1 MKISVLVP
9 VYKTEQ
15 FIGQCA
21 ASLFGQTYADM
32 EYIFV
37 DDCSPDDSMAVVEQ
51 VLKDYPQR
59 KNQVHIVR
67 NPKNRG
73 VGAARETALQTATGD
88 FVMFVDSDDH
98 IVPNATQRLAERQQQ
113 TDADM
118 VTGAFAYEF
127 EDGRKVP
134 FCYDDLD
141 KTATLKLLLIRNTL
155 LPHLWGRLV
164 RRSLYTENDIH
175 FQEGINMAEDLAT
188 MPQLVQVAKKIA
200 YTDELLYYYRIASST
215 STFGNLLAPQHV
227 VSYLK
232 SNEVLFRYFKEKDAT
247 GEYRFAL
254 ETGMLYTT
262 WIAMKGGFSSIRP
275 LCSYR
280 PKGLLF
286 IVLNTLFAH
295 KATLPL
301 LRLSFLSM
309 KWFYK
314 KALGYS
320 GQRLC

>member
-15 FIGQCA
+15 FIAQCA

-37 DDCSPDDSMAVVEQ
+37 DDCSPDDSMAIVTNTLQ
-51 VLKDYPQR
+51 KYPQR
-59 KNQVHIVR
+59 KEQVRLLKHDT
-67 NPKNRG
+67 NHG
-73 VGAARETALQTATGD
+73 LGAARETAVQAATGD
-88 FVMFVDSDDH
+88 FVLMVDSDDY
-98 IVPNATQRLAERQQQ
+98 IEPDTAQCLAALQQQ
-113 TDADM
+113 TGADI
-118 VTGAFAYEF
+118 VTGSFAYEF
-127 EDGRKVP
+127 QDGRQVP
-134 FCYDDLD
+134 IHYDNLSREE
-141 KTATLKLLLIRNTL
+141 TVRLMLIRNTV
-155 LPHLWGRLV
+155 LPHSWGRLV
-164 RRSLYTENDIH
+164 RRSLYTHHDIH
-175 FQEGINMAEDLAT
+175 YHEGINMAEDLAT
-188 MPQLVQVAKKIA
+188 MPRLVHAARSIA
-200 YTDELLYYYRIASST
+200 YSADVLYHYRIASSA
-215 STFGNLLAPQHV
+215 STFGNMLAHHHV
-227 VSYLK
+227 VSFLK
-232 SNEVLFRYFKEKDAT
+232 ANQVLYNYFREKDAK
-247 GEYRFAL
+247 GEYRFAF
-254 ETGMLYTT
+254 ETGMMNTT

-301 LRLSFLSM
+301 LRLSFLSV